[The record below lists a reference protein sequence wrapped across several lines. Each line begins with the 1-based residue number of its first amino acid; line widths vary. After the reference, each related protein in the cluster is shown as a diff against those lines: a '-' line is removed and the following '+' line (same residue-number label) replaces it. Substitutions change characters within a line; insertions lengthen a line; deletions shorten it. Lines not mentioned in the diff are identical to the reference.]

1 MPIASIKSLEKAID
15 LIRLFSKRQPTLA
28 LPEITAA
35 LNIPES
41 TVYRLLRTLQ
51 KKQIVVRDSATRKY
65 TLDASL
71 LRLEAVIRSRLSINR
86 AALPHLQKLAT
97 LSGET
102 AHLHLLQGH
111 QITLVE
117 AVSSPNIMRFALDIG
132 TIQSLYA
139 GAGGR
144 AILAFLSDSVFDEC
158 VRLHGLQ
165 RFTPYTV
172 TDPQKIRQLLL
183 EVRSRGFA
191 ITSQQTVVG
200 AMAVAAP
207 VFNHQQEAFASIAV
221 VGPMSR
227 FTKPDALAL
236 GPRVRKHADELSAT
250 FGAFDTS

>member
-1 MPIASIKSLEKAID
+1 VPIASVKSLEKAID

-28 LPEITAA
+28 LPEIATA

-51 KKQIVVRDSATRKY
+51 KKQVIVRDSATRKY

-71 LRLEAVIRSRLSINR
+71 LRIEAVIRSRLSINR

-97 LSGET
+97 QSAET
-102 AHLHLLQGH
+102 AHFHLLQGH

-132 TIQSLYA
+132 TIQPLYA

-144 AILAFLSDSVFDEC
+144 AILAFLSDSLFDEC
-158 VRLHGLQ
+158 VRLHGFQ
-165 RFTPYTV
+165 KFTPYTV

-227 FTKPDALAL
+227 FTKSDALAL
-236 GPRVRKHADELSAT
+236 GPHVRKHADELSAT
-250 FGAFDTS
+250 FGASDTS